1 MAGARELRERR
12 KSGVRRLLLAS
23 LIVLAGC
30 YRYVPLETGAPALA
44 RGDPIRAHLDG
55 ASIDLEEI
63 TVRNIRSMDAELVE
77 LSGSELIVSAL
88 WLDSATP
95 GIGYPGEGWTVEL
108 PRTSVLS
115 IERRVFDVLRTAIV
129 VGGAVLATYFGW
141 DSLAGSSSGGDL
153 GDGGGQIR

>member
-1 MAGARELRERR
+1 M
-12 KSGVRRLLLAS
+12 RRLLLAS

-77 LSGSELIVSAL
+77 LSGSELVVSAL

-115 IERRVFDVLRTAIV
+115 IERRVFDVLRTAVV

-153 GDGGGQIR
+153 GDGGGQTR